1 MIVVV
6 ASVIII
12 IIISQPEVV
21 AASAAHRLF
30 VSHVITSSTS
40 FIPTS
45 SRCGF
50 GGRRLE
56 RCISKGLPISERVE
70 NGRLTTGRRA
80 SPSSSPSAQRTS
92 PSPWSPGKWKITFDF
107 GLGEQ
112 QQQTPFGGSDVESNE
127 NSIAQQRRYR
137 ENLLGANWGADGSRL
152 ILSLDV
158 IISSET
164 TSSYSND
171 YSATRQSVE
180 ERWLGGKPTGSI
192 QCVPKQQRSSD
203 GDYDDDQIYHAS
215 YVNNKGEQRVRIM
228 SGQWRHEPPTP
239 LLPTYTN
246 TLPGQASSLR
256 LHIKLINSI
265 ERNTISFPD
274 NQILL
279 LQSNTFRIS
288 QFTSGIQ
295 TLLPYQYA
303 KEQSQLVLEVQLNH
317 ETGDRR
323 LDGSDV
329 FETIGG
335 YRDIAALVME
345 RDERR
350 RQWKEVQGVLPKMT
364 TMTMAG
370 SSSGSRSSETMIEKL
385 LNDEKRWGV
394 WPGDTEL
401 MTVERGVVL
410 AAVSAREKKQSMFPW
425 MTNESN
431 VKELVVVGK
440 WSATSLTS

>member
-1 MIVVV
+1 MI
-6 ASVIII
+6 S
-12 IIISQPEVV
+12 
-21 AASAAHRLF
+21 
-30 VSHVITSSTS
+30 
-40 FIPTS
+40 
-45 SRCGF
+45 
-50 GGRRLE
+50 
-56 RCISKGLPISERVE
+56 
-70 NGRLTTGRRA
+70 
-80 SPSSSPSAQRTS
+80 
-92 PSPWSPGKWKITFDF
+92 
-107 GLGEQ
+107 
-112 QQQTPFGGSDVESNE
+112 
-127 NSIAQQRRYR
+127 
-137 ENLLGANWGADGSRL
+137 
-152 ILSLDV
+152 
-158 IISSET
+158 
-164 TSSYSND
+164 
-171 YSATRQSVE
+171 
-180 ERWLGGKPTGSI
+180 
-192 QCVPKQQRSSD
+192 
-203 GDYDDDQIYHAS
+203 
-215 YVNNKGEQRVRIM
+215 
-228 SGQWRHEPPTP
+228 P

-303 KEQSQLVLEVQLNH
+303 KEQSQLVLEEQLNH

-440 WSATSLTS
+440 WSAASLTS